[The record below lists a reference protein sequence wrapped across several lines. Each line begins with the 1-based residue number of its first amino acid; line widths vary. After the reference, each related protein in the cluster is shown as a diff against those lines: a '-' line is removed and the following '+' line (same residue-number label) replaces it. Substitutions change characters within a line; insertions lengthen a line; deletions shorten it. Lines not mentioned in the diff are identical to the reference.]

1 MKKIDCGKV
10 DITDVR
16 ALPCHI
22 GIIMDGNGRWAKK
35 RNLPRVLG
43 HRAGV
48 EAIRSVIRTAS
59 NMGIKYLTLFAFSTE
74 NWRRPQEE
82 VSALMKLLIEFLK
95 KEVDDLNKNNVVID
109 TIGDVSKFPTD
120 VQVEINRAKSLTQHN
135 NGLCVNIALNY
146 GGRDE
151 ITRTIKTICDEVVK
165 NNIRLD
171 EIDEI
176 LVNKFLDTKNIPD
189 PELLIRTS
197 GEYRLSNFLLWQSA
211 YTELWFTDIYW
222 PEFTEEHFKMAIKDF
237 QNRQRRFG
245 GT

>member
-16 ALPCHI
+16 VLPCHI